1 MNRKLSF
8 MTGIGVGAAVMYLL
22 DPIGGA
28 RRRAFVR
35 DKSVSAFSGGQR
47 FVRSA
52 SKDISN
58 RMRGTIAAL
67 RRKPLVI
74 GDDDVLVE
82 RIRTAFGRVVSHPG
96 AVHVMIENGAVR
108 LDGAILAAELRPLMA
123 AILEVEGV
131 QSIDNRLKVSETA
144 NDVPGLQGAGSLARR
159 RRIPR
164 SPAARVVMGV
174 AGGAVLAASY
184 ALARRSAA

>member
-67 RRKPLVI
+67 RRKPSVI